1 MLKEAPEFNDQMKV
15 VLYVFSILIICA
27 SLMPLVKKD
36 YWTFRVFD
44 YPRFQKLILTL
55 ILIIIWSFED
65 YGNLSQVDFGILTA
79 LILVFFYLLK
89 QIIPYSPF
97 SPKMVKS
104 ANKDEKTTLTLLT
117 GNVYQYNRDYTKCLD
132 LIKKQAPD
140 VFMLVETDQNWA
152 DVISNL
158 KTDYPHYVEIP
169 MDNTYGLL
177 FYSKIPLKNTSI
189 HYLIDHEVPSIFT
202 DLDLGHQLIR
212 IYGIHPTP
220 PVPGENTHSTE
231 RDAEI
236 LLVGAKAKEYNKPCI
251 IMGDLNDV
259 AWSYTTELFLKIS
272 GMGDPRRGRGM
283 YNTFH
288 AKYPMLRWPLD
299 HIFVSKHFKVKKLE
313 VQPSIGSDHFPI
325 SIELVLDKSV
335 ENEQLEADQE
345 DKIEAKEKIISGID
359 F

>member
-1 MLKEAPEFNDQMKV
+1 MKV
-15 VLYVFSILIICA
+15 ALYVFSILIIGA
-27 SLMPLVKKD
+27 TLMPLVKKD

-44 YPRFQKLILTL
+44 YPRFQKLILISTL
-55 ILIIIWSFED
+55 IILWFFED
-65 YGNLSQVDFGILTA
+65 YNELQKVDFAILTI
-79 LILVFFYLLK
+79 LILLFFYLLK

-97 SPKMVKS
+97 STKMVKS
-104 ANKDEKTTLTLLT
+104 AYKKDKPTLSLLT
-117 GNVYQYNRDYTKCLD
+117 GNVYQYNRDYAKCLG
-132 LIKKQAPD
+132 LIEKISPD
-140 VFMLVETDQNWA
+140 VFMLVETDQAWA
-152 DVISNL
+152 DEVAKL
-158 KTDYPHYVEIP
+158 KKDYDYHIELPL
-169 MDNTYGLL
+169 DNTYGLL

-189 HYLIDHEVPSIFT
+189 NYLINEDIPSIFT
-202 DLDLGHQLIR
+202 DLDLGDQVVR

-236 LLVGAKAKEYNKPCI
+236 LLVGEKAKAYGKPCI

-299 HIFVSKHFKVKKLE
+299 HIFVSNHFKVKKLK
-313 VQPSIGSDHFPI
+313 VQPGIGSDHFPI
-325 SIELVLDKSV
+325 SIELVLDKTV
-335 ENEQLEADQE
+335 ENEELKADQE
-345 DKIEAKEKIISGID
+345 EKIEAKEKIISGIE